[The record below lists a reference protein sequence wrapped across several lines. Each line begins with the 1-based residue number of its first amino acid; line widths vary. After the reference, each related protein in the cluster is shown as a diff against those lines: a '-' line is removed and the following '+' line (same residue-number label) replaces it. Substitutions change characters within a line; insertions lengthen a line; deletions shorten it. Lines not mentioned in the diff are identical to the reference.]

1 MLAVSNLGKR
11 LPDGT
16 QLLHDINFEV
26 TPGEFV
32 ALLGPSGAGKSLTLR
47 CILGLTQADAGTAMF
62 TNRDGVSVDLV
73 QLKGRQRLRA
83 RRRIGVIFQGA
94 NLVKRLRVI
103 ENVMIGRLGYT
114 SPWRT
119 WTYGFT
125 DTEAFS
131 ALEALDQVGMADY
144 ASRYTG
150 SLSGGEMQRVAI
162 TRAIYQ
168 QPDIFLADEP
178 ISSLDPANAEAIMQL
193 LAPLAREKPVLGVFH
208 QPSVVA
214 KFCSRVIAMRSG
226 TIIYSGTPQLS
237 DDTRLTIYGGELDE
251 ASAGAIG

>member
-94 NLVKRLRVI
+94 NLGKRLRPFNWTRST
-103 ENVMIGRLGYT
+103 ETPSRL
-114 SPWRT
+114 
-119 WTYGFT
+119 
-125 DTEAFS
+125 
-131 ALEALDQVGMADY
+131 
-144 ASRYTG
+144 
-150 SLSGGEMQRVAI
+150 I
-162 TRAIYQ
+162 
-168 QPDIFLADEP
+168 
-178 ISSLDPANAEAIMQL
+178 
-193 LAPLAREKPVLGVFH
+193 
-208 QPSVVA
+208 
-214 KFCSRVIAMRSG
+214 
-226 TIIYSGTPQLS
+226 
-237 DDTRLTIYGGELDE
+237 
-251 ASAGAIG
+251 